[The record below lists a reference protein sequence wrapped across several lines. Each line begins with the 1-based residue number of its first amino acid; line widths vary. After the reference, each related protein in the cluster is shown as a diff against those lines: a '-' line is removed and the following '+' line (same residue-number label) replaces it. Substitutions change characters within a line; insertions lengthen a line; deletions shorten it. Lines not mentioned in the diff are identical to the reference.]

1 MSKCNTDTCLFAD
14 MCRFTEDNY
23 DPKTCIIGNEMKR
36 RVRVELNEATAA
48 SAIVAV
54 ENVKADIRYEAKAAA
69 KTATKKGGTKK

>member
-1 MSKCNTDTCLFAD
+1 MSNCNTGTCMFAD

-36 RVRVELNEATAA
+36 RVRVEIAKDAAA

-54 ENVKADIRYEAKAAA
+54 ENVKTDIRYEAKAAA

>member
-1 MSKCNTDTCLFAD
+1 MSNCNTGTCLFAD

-36 RVRVELNEATAA
+36 RVKVEIAKDAAA

-54 ENVKADIRYEAKAAA
+54 ENVKADIRCEAKEAA
-69 KTATKKGGTKK
+69 KPATKKGGTKK